1 MKSYLDHPLLYLLR
15 LLFFFFF
22 FVTSFRLSYARL
34 FLLLFPF
41 RILPLFLFLVPS
53 PTLCPFSRRY
63 EGSQERVRF
72 LLFLSSFPSLS
83 SPTSLSLFLS
93 PSATLLFLLFVRTI
107 PAADRH
113 CSLLDLTTVLC
124 LCWKDWQITMYTKT
138 KGSSVPSD
146 AQAREKLALYV
157 YEYLLHVGAQKAA
170 QTFLSE
176 IRWEKN
182 ITLGEPPGFLH
193 SWWCVFWDLY
203 CAAPERRDSCEHSS
217 EAKAFHDYGFVNSG
231 YGVNGIAHNAGPAPS
246 PIGQMPPNDGM
257 PGGPMPPA
265 FFPFMGPRYPAGPRP
280 GVRMPQM
287 GNDFNGPPG
296 QPMMPNSMDPT
307 RQGPPGMNPMNPRM
321 NPPRGMGP
329 MGPGSYGPGM
339 RGPPPNSSLGPGGPG
354 GPGMPPMSMAGPAG
368 RQQWQPNTS
377 TSVLIY
383 ANKQNVIYYVQPMNY
398 SSSSPGNYGGPPGS
412 SGPPG
417 PGTPIMPS
425 PQDSSNS
432 GGENMYTMMKPVPG
446 GNMPGDFPMSGG
458 PEGGPMGPMGPNTM
472 GPVLNGDGLDGMK
485 NSPANG
491 GPGTPREDSGS
502 GMGDYNLGGFGGPGE
517 NDQTESAAIL
527 KIKESMQE
535 EAKRF
540 EKDSDHPDYFIQ

>member
-1 MKSYLDHPLLYLLR
+1 M
-15 LLFFFFF
+15 
-22 FVTSFRLSYARL
+22 YAK
-34 FLLLFPF
+34 
-41 RILPLFLFLVPS
+41 
-53 PTLCPFSRRY
+53 
-63 EGSQERVRF
+63 G
-72 LLFLSSFPSLS
+72 
-83 SPTSLSLFLS
+83 
-93 PSATLLFLLFVRTI
+93 
-107 PAADRH
+107 
-113 CSLLDLTTVLC
+113 
-124 LCWKDWQITMYTKT
+124 

-146 AQAREKLALYV
+146 SQAREKLALYV

-217 EAKAFHDYGFVNSG
+217 EAKAFHDYGFVNSA
-231 YGVNGIAHNAGPAPS
+231 YNVNGIAHNAGPAPS

-265 FFPFMGPRYPAGPRP
+265 FFPNNSTMRPSPPTHPSSQPSPQHPQPPPPPHSQMMSTQFMGPRYPAGPRP

-307 RQGPPGMNPMNPRM
+307 RQGEAGEFVGWQGPPGMNPMNPRM
-321 NPPRGMGP
+321 NPPRGPGMGP

-339 RGPPPNSSLGPGGPG
+339 RGPPPNSTLGPGGPG
-354 GPGMPPMSMAGPAG
+354 GPGMPPMSMAAPGG

-377 TSVLIY
+377 T
-383 ANKQNVIYYVQPMNY
+383 PMNY

-412 SGPPG
+412 TGPPG

-502 GMGDYNLGGFGGPGE
+502 GMGDYNLGGFGAPGE

>member
-1 MKSYLDHPLLYLLR
+1 M
-15 LLFFFFF
+15 
-22 FVTSFRLSYARL
+22 YAK
-34 FLLLFPF
+34 
-41 RILPLFLFLVPS
+41 
-53 PTLCPFSRRY
+53 
-63 EGSQERVRF
+63 G
-72 LLFLSSFPSLS
+72 
-83 SPTSLSLFLS
+83 
-93 PSATLLFLLFVRTI
+93 
-107 PAADRH
+107 
-113 CSLLDLTTVLC
+113 
-124 LCWKDWQITMYTKT
+124 
-138 KGSSVPSD
+138 KGSTVPSD

-203 CAAPERRDSCEHSS
+203 CAAPERRDTCEHSS

-231 YGVNGIAHNAGPAPS
+231 YGVNGLSHNTGPAPS
-246 PIGQMPPNDGM
+246 PMSQMPPNDGM
-257 PGGPMPPA
+257 PGGPMPPG
-265 FFPFMGPRYPAGPRP
+265 FFP
-280 GVRMPQM
+280 
-287 GNDFNGPPG
+287 PPG
-296 QPMMPNSMDPT
+296 QPMMPNTMDPT
-307 RQGPPGMNPMNPRM
+307 RQGEGGEYVGWQGPPGMSPMNPRM
-321 NPPRGMGP
+321 NPPRGPGLGP

-339 RGPPPNSSLGPGGPG
+339 RGPPPSSTLGPGPGPG
-354 GPGMPPMSMAGPAG
+354 GPGMPPMSMSGPGG
-368 RQQWQPNTS
+368 RPQWQPNTS
-377 TSVLIY
+377 T
-383 ANKQNVIYYVQPMNY
+383 PMNY

-432 GGENMYTMMKPVPG
+432 GGENMYTMMKSVPG
-446 GNMPGDFPMSGG
+446 GNMPNDFPMGGG
-458 PEGGPMGPMGPNTM
+458 PESGGMGGPMGPNTM
-472 GPVLNGDGLDGMK
+472 GAVMNGDGLDGMK

-502 GMGDYNLGGFGGPGE
+502 GMGDYNLAGFGGPNE

-540 EKDSDHPDYFIQ
+540 EKDSDHPDYFMQ

>member
-1 MKSYLDHPLLYLLR
+1 M
-15 LLFFFFF
+15 
-22 FVTSFRLSYARL
+22 YAK
-34 FLLLFPF
+34 
-41 RILPLFLFLVPS
+41 
-53 PTLCPFSRRY
+53 
-63 EGSQERVRF
+63 G
-72 LLFLSSFPSLS
+72 
-83 SPTSLSLFLS
+83 
-93 PSATLLFLLFVRTI
+93 
-107 PAADRH
+107 
-113 CSLLDLTTVLC
+113 
-124 LCWKDWQITMYTKT
+124 
-138 KGSSVPSD
+138 KGSTVPSD

-170 QTFLSE
+170 QTFLTE

-231 YGVNGIAHNAGPAPS
+231 YGVNGISHNAGPAPS
-246 PIGQMPPNDGM
+246 PIGQMPPNDM
-257 PGGPMPPA
+257 PGGSMPPG
-265 FFPFMGPRYPAGPRP
+265 FFPSSTMRPSPPTHPSSQPSPHPQPPPPHGQMMGSQPYMGARYPGGPRP
-280 GVRMPQM
+280 GVCMPNL

-296 QPMMPNSMDPT
+296 QPMIPNSMDPT
-307 RQGPPGMNPMNPRM
+307 RSGPPGMPMNPRM
-321 NPPRGMGP
+321 NPPRGPSGMGP
-329 MGPGSYGPGM
+329 VGPSSYGPGI

-354 GPGMPPMSMAGPAG
+354 SGPGMPPMSMGGG
-368 RQQWQPNTS
+368 RPQWQPS
-377 TSVLIY
+377 ASGG
-383 ANKQNVIYYVQPMNY
+383 PMNY
-398 SSSSPGNYGGPPGS
+398 SSSSPGNYAGGPPGS

-432 GGENMYTMMKPVPG
+432 GGESMYTMMKPVPG
-446 GNMPGDFPMSGG
+446 GNMSGDFPMGGG
-458 PEGGPMGPMGPNTM
+458 PDSGSMGPLGPNTM
-472 GPVLNGDGLDGMK
+472 GSVMNGDGIDGMK

-502 GMGDYNLGGFGGPGE
+502 GMGDYNLGGFGPGE
-517 NDQTESAAIL
+517 NNGAENEAIL

-540 EKDSDHPDYFIQ
+540 EKDSDHPDYYIP